1 MNPWDPNLLLLYG
14 TISLY
19 DNVNITYAIYSSYEC
34 LCRPNEYS
42 CDSTM
47 FCCKSFNLFYV
58 FYTNVTKLF
67 W

>member
-47 FCCKSFNLFYV
+47 FLLQVIQFVLRILHQCE
-58 FYTNVTKLF
+58 
-67 W
+67 